1 MKKILSTGVIMAAAF
16 LAGCSMPKNISFA
29 SDTYEPFM
37 FNKTYNR
44 DEYGIEVLVDKDTKV
59 EYMLIEKSNSHGKGL
74 SITPRYNA
82 DGTLKISE

>member
-1 MKKILSTGVIMAAAF
+1 MRKILLTVVIMAAAF
-16 LAGCSMPKNISFA
+16 LIGCSRFKNISFA

-37 FNKTYNR
+37 FNKTYNY
-44 DEYGIEVLVDKDTKV
+44 DEYDIEVLVDKDTKV
-59 EYMLIEKSNSHGKGL
+59 EYMLIDKSSSYGRGV